1 MEPYYKELL
10 SMARQRWQHHIP
22 ETFSLGDSKHLSDLP
37 LGDNRTPLNNKG
49 TPCPAVVIGQGV

>member
-1 MEPYYKELL
+1 
-10 SMARQRWQHHIP
+10 MARQRWQHHIP

-49 TPCPAVVIGQGV
+49 TPCPAVVIGQRV